1 MNSNQPCCPA
11 NSHGPLAAAATT
23 ATPITP
29 FRYDSADNVY
39 KEHMR
44 NSIKSVTSLF
54 TEGLPNNNNKNKK
67 KSSNI
72 GTIVTI
78 PSTSN
83 HASMDMYVTSG
94 QRRQLLQELDP
105 SAVDSSS
112 SSSSSSFSSLFEYN
126 NNVKRIIVVFSD
138 VYGYSSG
145 RHFQFADDLAKD
157 LNNSSKNRNN
167 DDSENDDTT
176 STTTTIVVVPD
187 LFRGDPPM
195 KPLSLWPFFFLSSS
209 SLGGTL
215 SYTRMIYKCKFVFN
229 EKYVVSTT
237 NDFII
242 PYLLNQTNKNK
253 HVVSFSSVG
262 FCFGTWVVA
271 KTAAA
276 AAAAVMKED
285 NDEDEEKKQQQQ
297 LWKCGV
303 GMHPAFTLEQ
313 IHGGSEISLAK
324 QIPGSFPY
332 LLMPAGNDSDAIKI
346 AINID
351 VDVDVDVGEGGVD
364 GGGGGGGKET
374 NDVNCVQIMA
384 KARNV
389 SQQEVSME
397 FPTMKHGWMTRGDP
411 LADEDIHKAQILALQ
426 KCVEF
431 LEKHH
436 PVV

>member
-1 MNSNQPCCPA
+1 MYSSPPCCPA
-11 NSHGPLAAAATT
+11 NSHGPLAAAAAAA
-23 ATPITP
+23 ATPIALFSTN
-29 FRYDSADNVY
+29 STDNEY

-105 SAVDSSS
+105 SAVESSS

-176 STTTTIVVVPD
+176 STTTTTIVVVPD

-195 KPLSLWPFFFLSSS
+195 KPLSLWPFSFLSSS

-242 PYLLNQTNKNK
+242 PYILNQTNKTKN
-253 HVVSFSSVG
+253 VVSFSAVG

-271 KTAAA
+271 KTAAAA

-346 AINID
+346 AIN
-351 VDVDVDVGEGGVD
+351 VDVGEGEGGVD
-364 GGGGGGGKET
+364 GGGGEKET